1 MNRISK
7 RAVAGMTA
15 ILFALAAVPLCSA
28 QQDHVVSTAQIQQ
41 KVVKAAYARR
51 KNLETVRGFLASSRA
66 QKALKKAKM
75 NYSEVEKAIP
85 TLSDPELARLAA
97 RATQAQNDFAAGAL
111 NNEQITY
118 IIIALA
124 TAVVVILIVKA

>member
-7 RAVAGMTA
+7 RALAGVTA
-15 ILFALAAVPLCSA
+15 ILFAVAAVPLCSA
-28 QQDHVVSTAQIQQ
+28 QEDHVVSTSQIQQ
-41 KVVKAAYARR
+41 KVVQAAHARQ
-51 KNLETVRGFLASSRA
+51 KNLETVRGFFASPQA
-66 QKALKKAKM
+66 QKALKKAKV
-75 NYSEVEKAIP
+75 NYSEVQKAIP
-85 TLSDPELARLAA
+85 TLSDPELAQLAA
-97 RATQAQNDFAAGAL
+97 RATQAQQNFAAGAL